1 MPKTVGGT
9 AVSRW
14 RPLSEPGGGDP
25 RPVRESLGRYRT
37 ALGAVVEAWAA
48 AVGDDIAGHATP
60 VAVRGGAL
68 VVEVDDPAWAS
79 QLKWLGNDLLAR
91 LAEAT
96 GGPVAERVEIRVR
109 RG

>member
-1 MPKTVGGT
+1 
-9 AVSRW
+9 VSRW

-25 RPVRESLGRYRT
+25 RPLRDSLARYRT
-37 ALGAVVEAWAA
+37 ALSAVVEHWAA
-48 AVGDDIAGHATP
+48 AVGSDIACHARP

-68 VVEVDDPAWAS
+68 VIEADDPAWAS

-96 GGPVAERVEIRVR
+96 GGPVADRVDVRVAPR
-109 RG
+109 